1 MLLPRARFQ
10 VAISCVTSE
19 WGSVLTVATVAN
31 AREEESIILVP
42 GSLYAS
48 MVVLLPHAR
57 QKGQEMNLSTPT
69 AMPGVQLAIG

>member
-1 MLLPRARFQ
+1 M
-10 VAISCVTSE
+10 TSE
-19 WGSVLTVATVAN
+19 SESVLTVATVAN

-42 GSLYAS
+42 GSSLYAS
-48 MVVLLPHAR
+48 MAVLLPHAR